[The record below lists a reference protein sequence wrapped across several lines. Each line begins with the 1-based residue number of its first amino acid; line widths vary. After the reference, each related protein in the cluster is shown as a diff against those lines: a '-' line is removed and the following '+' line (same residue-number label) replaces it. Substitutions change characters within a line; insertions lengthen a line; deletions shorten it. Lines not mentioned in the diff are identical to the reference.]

1 MSTFIEL
8 LEIVREKSIDAGASE
23 EYAQAIVVY
32 LAFLIDK
39 LADLGNALNRWEP
52 GAECPRQLFARQAIP
67 MVWDYAEANPFSN
80 SSGSWNVLLKN
91 LIHSFS
97 SGLFDFKRDLH
108 GHAIQQDAQVD
119 NGFRDIMVSTDPP
132 YYDNIGYGDLS
143 DFFMSGLDFP
153 SKISTL
159 IYLKQCW
166 CQKWKNLSQIRFAFM
181 ETKKRLKIF
190 LSRV

>member
-132 YYDNIGYGDLS
+132 YYDNIDMEIYQTFYVWLRLS
-143 DFFMSGLDFP
+143 

-159 IYLKQCW
+159 IYLKQCYA
-166 CQKWKNLSQIRFAFM
+166 KNEELIANPFRFHGNKEKAKDF
-181 ETKKRLKIF
+181 
-190 LSRV
+190 

>member
-1 MSTFIEL
+1 MGSELIAIATEGYRRRDYFSPCVLNNTWKDLDTPDNAPDSEIPEKALGINIRSYGFEKHKHLFTKRQLITLSTFIEL

-80 SSGSWNVLLKN
+80 SSGSWNVLLK
-91 LIHSFS
+91 I
-97 SGLFDFKRDLH
+97 
-108 GHAIQQDAQVD
+108 
-119 NGFRDIMVSTDPP
+119 
-132 YYDNIGYGDLS
+132 
-143 DFFMSGLDFP
+143 
-153 SKISTL
+153 
-159 IYLKQCW
+159 
-166 CQKWKNLSQIRFAFM
+166 
-181 ETKKRLKIF
+181 
-190 LSRV
+190 